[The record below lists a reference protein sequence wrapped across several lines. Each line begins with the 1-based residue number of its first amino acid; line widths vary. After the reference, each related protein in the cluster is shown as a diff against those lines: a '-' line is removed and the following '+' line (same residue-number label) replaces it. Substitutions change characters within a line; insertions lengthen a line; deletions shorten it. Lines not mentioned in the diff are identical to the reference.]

1 MNVQIVSLKVA
12 IAFIVVFC
20 SHLVDGSTTVIRRR
34 RTYYPSRG
42 GGGVYYS
49 SGHYYG
55 VVGGGGGG
63 LADPTMLIIMFIV
76 IVGIALLFIVS
87 IVISSIYRPDDGSGV
102 VVEED
107 IQVIHHDPPPYQQYA
122 QGPQQYAQPAQAQI
136 VMVQP
141 KASAMRN
148 NNVHKS
154 MSSTTNA
161 ALRQKNNGVSVK
173 PSVSKANPAQLKA
186 QQPAKLNA
194 LSTFIRFSLRDG
206 SSSTAD
212 ECNRL
217 LTSLADLRDVL
228 TNRDLSFVRTDA
240 FLQPFLDVIQSQVT
254 TDVVTTR
261 SLQAVDK
268 FINAGLIPSNDSAT
282 KAVEGIA
289 IAVTEAKFAE
299 SDYNK
304 ADEVVYS
311 MIQVLH
317 SLLRAPC
324 GCFLKYEQI
333 CKMLHC
339 LFRVCFDTSLTSLLL
354 AAARSAL
361 ADMTRIL
368 FTRFMTHNSEDIL
381 KSMHELLRFSV
392 SLVNPL
398 DSTNVESMRM
408 VGLNL
413 ITIGLETSIDY
424 VCKYPNLVTIIKDDL
439 CKSLLQLLS
448 SSKIFLFSMANRLC
462 YLLFICDSLRPQL
475 KFQLE
480 SYFTTLMSIIG
491 NELSS
496 FDRKEIALESVVHL
510 FRVPN
515 LVSEL
520 YLNYDCGLYCSNLFE
535 DLTKILSDNAFP
547 TGGHILSTH
556 LLSLEAI
563 LTVIGQICTNAVPTA
578 PMIAGDYPEVV
589 VHGGPP
595 NKKQAPSNPTPP
607 IPSISEVITQ
617 KKKKR
622 IITEG
627 TELFNRNAKKG
638 LEYLCDHGILKTP
651 LDAKE
656 VAGWLRENPHLDK
669 MKIADC
675 ICDRKNTEI
684 LRAFVESFPFEGTRL
699 DEALRMFV
707 ESFRLPG
714 EAAEIAKIIQQFADH
729 WFLVNN
735 EPFGHPDAA
744 FTLAYAIIMLNVDQ
758 HNPQVRRNQPP
769 MTLEAFRKNVSG
781 TNHGG
786 DFDPD
791 MLQEIY
797 DSIKSNEIVMPAEQ
811 TGAIRENYL
820 WKILQKRAESWEGV
834 FQAAAPGCNDRDLFN
849 TIWGPA
855 TAALSYI
862 FDRSEEK
869 STLLKALNGYGNCAT
884 VAAYYGMTDVF
895 DNLIIHL
902 CKFSTLMGTF
912 EAPSNLPPGAK
923 DDSASPNGRHSSS
936 MRDLIANSP
945 DQTVYAFAENYRAQ
959 IATRLMFELM
969 RKHGDNLRAG
979 WKKCP
984 RLCSSIVPNAC
995 TSEFVDYGRR
1005 LFGSTCSSLHST
1017 TTNYDFFR
1025 WLPFG
1030 MSSEDPK
1037 SPTPEQENLKKMV
1050 ISLVEDCH
1058 LEELIAGG
1066 RHLTLSALNELVI
1079 SVIHWSLVITGHD
1092 AITTPSLTSLNSND
1106 EQHSA
1111 SDKNS
1116 TSERPTSMPSAN
1128 EPPMVV
1134 VLSRQDEDELV
1145 FLLELLMR
1153 ISMENKYRI
1162 GQICPLLTKHFHWL
1176 LLPFGWDL
1184 FVVERVVVSVMRFVN
1199 CCLLPQ
1205 LLDASTTLH
1214 PKFSDW
1220 EQLFE
1225 LLIFPLLRV
1234 LQAVPIVSLADVGLL
1249 EEMRV
1254 RVMQWAVRLFLNRLE
1269 TIAALQSFP
1278 NLVTQLIGLMERYI
1292 NAALSEVTRETI
1304 PQTLKNMIQVLDNSR
1319 LFESRPALRDEV
1331 QRLLDT
1337 FVPELKN
1344 EIFPPAHQEE
1354 FPVVPQVIQPNVPTQ
1369 VPQNMSTNSP
1379 PPPQSYVPTSP
1390 ISSSASP
1397 PVVSP
1402 IPALSPSNNAMPLPA
1417 ALLQRLQKR
1426 GIVPKPKDD
1435 EEVFIESYDGAPE
1448 DADEKDEQTRPRSG
1462 APGCPNRWNEYH
1474 LCTDFC
1480 YDHWQ
1485 EGMPESRL
1493 SERYQQAKRTMLA
1506 RYPLPDGWKEVYDAG
1521 VRRHYYWCPST
1532 DEVCW
1537 LSPNHPLANIT
1548 EAAPQVA
1555 KRHFAESKRH
1565 SQVDELA
1572 EEHGN
1577 KRQRGKERN
1586 RRPEVNVSDNDEED
1600 ALVEKRA
1607 KAIES
1612 HSRDES
1618 NFNLAARNT
1627 EVEIS
1632 DRDRMKKA
1640 LKKKMDPMDPASYSD
1655 APAGNWST
1663 GLTSEA
1669 KTGVDVTATG
1679 PLFQSRP
1686 YPNPGAIL
1694 RKKEQSGSN
1703 EK

>member
-1 MNVQIVSLKVA
+1 MNGRLVFVNVVIVVLVG
-12 IAFIVVFC
+12 VFC
-20 SHLVDGSTTVIRRR
+20 SYQVDGGITYIKRRK
-34 RTYYPSRG
+34 TYYGGSRG
-42 GGGVYYS
+42 YSGGYYS
-49 SGHYYG
+49 GGHYYG
-55 VVGGGGGG
+55 GHYYSGGGGGS
-63 LADPTMLIIMFIV
+63 ADPTWLIVFLCV
-76 IVGIALLFIVS
+76 VFGFALLFVAS
-87 IVISSIYRPDDGSGV
+87 TVISSIYCPDNDNGV
-102 VVEED
+102 VVEETV
-107 IQVIHHDPPPYQQYA
+107 QVIHHDSPPYQQYA
-122 QGPQQYAQPAQAQI
+122 QGPQQYAQGYQQYAQPAQRQV

-141 KASAMRN
+141 KATAIQN
-148 NNVHKS
+148 N
-154 MSSTTNA
+154 
-161 ALRQKNNGVSVK
+161 
-173 PSVSKANPAQLKA
+173 
-186 QQPAKLNA
+186 
-194 LSTFIRFSLRDG
+194 
-206 SSSTAD
+206 
-212 ECNRL
+212 
-217 LTSLADLRDVL
+217 
-228 TNRDLSFVRTDA
+228 NRDLSFVRTDA

-268 FINAGLIPSNDSAT
+268 FINAGLIPSDDSAT

-408 VGLNL
+408 
-413 ITIGLETSIDY
+413 
-424 VCKYPNLVTIIKDDL
+424 
-439 CKSLLQLLS
+439 LLS

-520 YLNYDCGLYCSNLFE
+520 NLFE

-578 PMIAGDYPEVV
+578 PMIAGDYLV

-595 NKKQAPSNPTPP
+595 NKKQAPPNPTPQ

-627 TELFNRNAKKG
+627 TELFNRSAKKG

-714 EAAEIAKIIQQFADH
+714 EAAEISKIIQQFADH

-791 MLQEIY
+791 MLQEVY

-811 TGAIRENYL
+811 SGAIRENYL

-869 STLLKALNGYGNCAT
+869 KHFTESTQR
-884 VAAYYGMTDVF
+884 
-895 DNLIIHL
+895 
-902 CKFSTLMGTF
+902 TLMGTF

-936 MRDLIANSP
+936 MRDLIASSP

-969 RKHGDNLRAG
+969 RKHGDNLRA
-979 WKKCP
+979 
-984 RLCSSIVPNAC
+984 
-995 TSEFVDYGRR
+995 
-1005 LFGSTCSSLHST
+1005 
-1017 TTNYDFFR
+1017 
-1025 WLPFG
+1025 
-1030 MSSEDPK
+1030 DPK

-1092 AITTPSLTSLNSND
+1092 AITTPSLTSLNSNE
-1106 EQHSA
+1106 EQHSS

-1116 TSERPTSMPSAN
+1116 TTERPTSMPSAN

-1344 EIFPPAHQEE
+1344 EIFPPPHQEQ
-1354 FPVVPQVIQPNVPTQ
+1354 FPVLPQAIQPNVPTKI
-1369 VPQNMSTNSP
+1369 PQNMPTNSP
-1379 PPPQSYVPTSP
+1379 PPPQSYVPSSP
-1390 ISSSASP
+1390 ISSPASP

-1402 IPALSPSNNAMPLPA
+1402 IPALSPVVTSLATSPQFAQQPQWIPPQN
-1417 ALLQRLQKR
+1417 
-1426 GIVPKPKDD
+1426 
-1435 EEVFIESYDGAPE
+1435 EEVFIESYDGAAE

-1462 APGCPNRWNEYH
+1462 APGCPNRWNEFH

-1548 EAAPQVA
+1548 EAGPQVA
-1555 KRHFAESKRH
+1555 KRNFAENKRH
-1565 SQVDELA
+1565 SQVDEVA

-1586 RRPEVNVSDNDEED
+1586 RKPEVNVSDNDDED
-1600 ALVEKRA
+1600 GVVEKRA
-1607 KAIES
+1607 KATEG